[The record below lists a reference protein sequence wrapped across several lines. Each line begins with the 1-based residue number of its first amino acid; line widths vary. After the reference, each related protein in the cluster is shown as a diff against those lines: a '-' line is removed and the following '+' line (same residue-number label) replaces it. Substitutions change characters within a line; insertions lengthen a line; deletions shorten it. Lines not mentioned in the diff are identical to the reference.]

1 MYNIGLQNRIIHDQR
16 RQSKTTK
23 LVKAS
28 KNRKEIRRKKIKQ
41 FQKLKTQGSRKK
53 FRLMERRT
61 ERIHFKKKS

>member
-16 RQSKTTK
+16 RESETTK

-61 ERIHFKKKS
+61 ERTHLKKKS